1 MSGFELGSLGGDAGS
16 DGPLRGWSGVFPS
29 FASFGRGLQPLLFPL
44 CLFVVWVIL
53 GSKIKLGSIVITSVA
68 YSFHMLLPPV
78 PFEPYCF
85 FCFYGGRNNIKYC
98 VRVSVKLYTLPKF
111 DNLAK

>member
-1 MSGFELGSLGGDAGS
+1 MLVCCVSLGWRSPVVKLFRILFMSGFESGSLGGDAGS

-29 FASFGRGLQPLLFPL
+29 FAYFGRGLQPLLFPL

-53 GSKIKLGSIVITSVA
+53 GSKIKLGLIVITSVA
-68 YSFHMLLPPV
+68 FSFHMLLSPV

-85 FCFYGGRNNIKYC
+85 FFLFLWR
-98 VRVSVKLYTLPKF
+98 P
-111 DNLAK
+111 